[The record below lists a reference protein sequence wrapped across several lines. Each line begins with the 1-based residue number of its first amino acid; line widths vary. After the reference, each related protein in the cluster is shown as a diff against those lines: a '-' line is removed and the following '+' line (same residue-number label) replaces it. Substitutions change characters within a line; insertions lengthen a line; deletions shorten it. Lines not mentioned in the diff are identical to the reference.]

1 MVSTY
6 TRATI
11 VALLIGVT
19 PLAYAPAAWAQG
31 GAGST
36 GTIVGVVS
44 DESGGVLP
52 GVTVT
57 ATSPS
62 MMGEQTVVTDGTGA
76 YRFAAVPVG
85 EYAVSFE
92 LAGFATARQENIR
105 ISAGFTAT
113 VNIKMG
119 VQALAESITVS
130 GQAPVI
136 DATST
141 RVETTYTAETLQAL
155 PNSRD
160 QFALI
165 STAPS
170 MSARADVGGNT
181 IGQQLPYRAYGFS
194 GQNRPMI
201 EGMNAADV
209 TAGGIFM
216 FQDYGSLEQAS
227 VTAVGN
233 TAEQAMGGV
242 VMQFIAKSGGNAF
255 AGNYLFDYSSK
266 KIQSHNID
274 EKQLHPTPTGPTA
287 IPSAEFNRLA
297 NYKNLNGDLGGPLVK
312 DRLWFFVSGVYQ
324 QNESRQAPAGSI
336 LDGTVFISGLQNL
349 TGKGTYTLGPN
360 RIIGYVQLGRKYYPY
375 RADGGTLG
383 NPVHVTY
390 KSTRHQDSPLW
401 IYKAEYNRTFG
412 QKGFLEVRYGG
423 GGYTIRFT
431 DYTNEPRR
439 EDAATNRITGG
450 GVDQTFPPRRK
461 QLTGAFSWFISDF
474 LGGTHN
480 LKVGV
485 EGQYEWRNNS
495 IVQGYTDNVIHIL
508 RNGAASQVRLSAAP
522 IYSKVAL
529 FNPNV
534 FITDTYQVERLTL
547 TLGVR
552 FDRYRSIL
560 PAQQHPAG
568 RFFPTPVDF
577 PAVDNLITF
586 NFPVPRL
593 GVTYDLFGDGK
604 TVLKGSYGRFGFN
617 PGVNLADAA
626 NPNPGDQYSQYN
638 WSDLN
643 GDLVY
648 QPGEEGALVRRVG
661 GAANSFLDPN
671 LKGSYSNEATAFFE
685 RQLQGNSGFRVG
697 YVWKKLYRGYQQVN
711 ELRPFSA
718 YNVPVQVP
726 DPGAPGQFI
735 QAYNLDTTTRG
746 SRNVITNVPG
756 DEATYK
762 TVEFSFEK
770 RYSNNWSLAL
780 AYSRVWSDEHGTT
793 YAGNRFATAVFTNFP
808 GNAPD
813 NPNDKLNN
821 PFAISLVK
829 LYGSVT
835 PFWDLR
841 VTPVLKYE
849 SGQPYGRIV
858 LAPLN
863 YNSAAPVL
871 VEPLGTR
878 SQDDVTTVDLRAEKE
893 IRLRN
898 NKRVGLYFDLYNLM
912 NANPV
917 LTMSWVTGP
926 NFEVP
931 QTVLPPRLARFGIK
945 FSF

>member
-1 MVSTY
+1 MVSTHA
-6 TRATI
+6 RMTI
-11 VALLIGVT
+11 VALFIGVT

-36 GTIVGVVS
+36 GTIAGVVS

-52 GVTVT
+52 GVTAT

-62 MMGEQTVVTDGTGA
+62 MMGEQTVVTNGEGA
-76 YRFAAVPVG
+76 YRFTAVPVG
-85 EYAVSFE
+85 EYAVRFE

-119 VQALAESITVS
+119 VQALEESITVS

-136 DATST
+136 DTTTT
-141 RVETTYTAETLQAL
+141 RVETTYTQEVLQAL
-155 PNSRD
+155 PNARD
-160 QFALI
+160 QWSLI

-181 IGQQLPYRAYGFS
+181 IGQQISYRAYGFS
-194 GQNRPMI
+194 AQNRPMI
-201 EGMNAADV
+201 EGMNASDV
-209 TAGGIFM
+209 TAGNIFM

-242 VMQFIAKSGGNAF
+242 VMQFIAKSGGNKF
-255 AGNYLFDYSSK
+255 AGNYVFDYSPEK
-266 KIQSHNID
+266 AQWHNID
-274 EKQLHPTPTGPTA
+274 QKQLHPTPTGPTA
-287 IPSAEFNRLA
+287 IPSVEFNRLT
-297 NYKNLNGDLGGPLVK
+297 NYKNVNVDLGGPIVR
-312 DRLWFFVSGVYQ
+312 DRLWFYVSGVYQ

-336 LDGTVFISGLQNL
+336 LDGTVFVSGLQNL

-360 RIIGYVQLGRKYYPY
+360 RIISYVQLGRKYYPY

-383 NPVHVTY
+383 NPVHVFYT
-390 KSTRHQDSPLW
+390 STRHQDTPLW
-401 IYKAEYNRTFG
+401 IYKLEYNRTFG

-423 GGYTIRFT
+423 GGYTIEFT
-431 DYTNEPRR
+431 DYTDEPRR

-450 GVDQTFPPRRK
+450 GVHSITMPRRK
-461 QLTGAFSWFISDF
+461 QLTGAFSWYVGDF
-474 LGGTHN
+474 LGGMHN
-480 LKVGV
+480 LKFGL
-485 EGQYEWRNNS
+485 EGQYEWRTNNLW
-495 IVQGYTDNVIHIL
+495 QGYTGDVIHIL

-522 IYSKVAL
+522 IYAKAAM
-529 FNPNV
+529 FNPNLFV
-534 FITDTYQVERLTL
+534 TDTYQVKRLTL
-547 TLGVR
+547 TLGLR

-560 PAQQHPAG
+560 PAQQHPVG
-568 RFFPTPVDF
+568 RFFPTAVDF

-586 NFPVPRL
+586 DFPAPRL

-604 TVLKGSYGRFGFN
+604 TVLKGAYGRFGFH
-617 PGVNLADAA
+617 PGINLADAA

-638 WSDLN
+638 WTDLN

-661 GAANSFLDPN
+661 GAANSFLAPD
-671 LKGSYSNEATAFFE
+671 LKGSYSNEVSAFFE
-685 RQLQGNSGFRVG
+685 RQLQGNMGVRAG
-697 YVWKKLYRGYQQVN
+697 YVWKKLYNGYQAVN
-711 ELRPFSA
+711 ELRPYSA
-718 YNVPVQVP
+718 YNVPVQVA
-726 DPGAPGQFI
+726 DPGAPGQFL

-746 SRNVITNVPG
+746 SRNVITNAG
-756 DEATYK
+756 NEGTYK
-762 TVEFSFEK
+762 TLEFSAEK
-770 RYSNNWSLAL
+770 RYSKQWSLAV
-780 AYSRVWSDEHGTT
+780 AYSRIWTDEHGST
-793 YAGNRFATAVFTNFP
+793 YVGNRFGTAVFTNFP

-813 NPNDKLNN
+813 NPNDRLNN
-821 PFAISLVK
+821 PFATSLVK

-835 PFWDLR
+835 PFWNLR
-841 VTPVLKYE
+841 FSPVLKYE

-863 YNSAAPVL
+863 YNSTAPIL

-878 SQDDVTTVDLRAEKE
+878 RQDAVTTVDLRVEKQ
-893 IRLRN
+893 IPLPKSTRM
-898 NKRVGLYFDLYNLM
+898 GLYVDLYNLM
-912 NANPV
+912 NANPA

-931 QTVLPPRLARFGIK
+931 QTVLPPRLARFGVN